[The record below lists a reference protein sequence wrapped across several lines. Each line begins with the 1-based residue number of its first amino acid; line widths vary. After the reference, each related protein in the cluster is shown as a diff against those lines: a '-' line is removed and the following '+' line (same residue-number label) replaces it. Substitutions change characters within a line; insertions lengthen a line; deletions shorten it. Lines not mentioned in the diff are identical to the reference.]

1 MNYLKSLA
9 FLPLLYRSPFK
20 SEQKN
25 PWILQDSD
33 YLDLEIKRS
42 TLPLPPSV
50 LVNGLFAKRTFQEKE
65 IIGEYRGPIVEASN
79 SDDPV
84 FDYEDKMLDL
94 NEKYVL
100 LGRSAVAYANDCIDL
115 KLEKYG
121 SEEYRQ
127 WIEKEEFPKHKNCE
141 YNAEFQFKANK
152 VFLVSKREIKEG
164 EEIFLSYGFEYWKV
178 FYEYYDE
185 DGKLKPDR
193 QKK

>member
-1 MNYLKSLA
+1 MNYLKSLV

-25 PWILQDSD
+25 PWIIQDSD

-42 TLPLPPSV
+42 TLPLPPAV
-50 LVNGLFAKRTFQEKE
+50 LVNGLFAKRTFKEKE
-65 IIGEYRGPIVEASN
+65 IIGEYRGPIVAASN

-121 SEEYRQ
+121 SEEYKQ
-127 WIEKEEFPKHKNCE
+127 WIEKEEFPKHRNCE

-152 VFLVSKREIKEG
+152 VFLVSKKEIKEG
-164 EEIFLSYGFEYWKV
+164 DEIFLSYGFDYWKV
-178 FYEYYDE
+178 YYEYYDE
-185 DGKLKPDR
+185 EGKLKPDR

>member
-1 MNYLKSLA
+1 MNYLKSLT

-25 PWILQDSD
+25 PWILEDSD

-50 LVNGLFAKRTFQEKE
+50 LVNGLFAKRTFKDKE
-65 IIGEYRGPIVEASN
+65 VIGEYRGPIVEASK

-121 SEEYRQ
+121 SEEYKQ

-141 YNAEFQFKANK
+141 YNAEFHFKANK

-178 FYEYYDE
+178 YYEYYDE
-185 DGKLKPDR
+185 DGKLKPER